1 MFPSHRP
8 KIFRSRLGCCICK
21 AKSSSSRFTSS
32 AKYEH
37 HFEGCFAL
45 TEKRQGE
52 ICNACVLL
60 VKRWSKLPPGTEK
73 NWKHVVNSKA
83 TVKRNIKPR
92 RASRQN
98 PIEIDDK
105 LDHED
110 ETPITRDSGSPE
122 IDDAQADDEEECL
135 SPTLACVSPSPTPSE
150 ISEEYANS
158 NSSSN
163 NNNNNSNNKDVT
175 QVTSTGCQTSFL
187 FPTLSSSTKLPY
199 IDLSLWRREEI
210 CCGTIFRGPHGE
222 VLVDPKLLKPLC
234 TCSTS
239 HSYTKNTF
247 PKVVK

>member
-73 NWKHVVNSKA
+73 NWKHLMMRRSA
-83 TVKRNIKPR
+83 CHPPWPAFRQAPPLVKYPR
-92 RASRQN
+92 R
-98 PIEIDDK
+98 
-105 LDHED
+105 
-110 ETPITRDSGSPE
+110 
-122 IDDAQADDEEECL
+122 
-135 SPTLACVSPSPTPSE
+135 
-150 ISEEYANS
+150 
-158 NSSSN
+158 
-163 NNNNNSNNKDVT
+163 
-175 QVTSTGCQTSFL
+175 CQTSFL

>member
-73 NWKHVVNSKA
+73 NWKHVKLSTITKGSLEKEEKSIRDFKN
-83 TVKRNIKPR
+83 RNDFRK
-92 RASRQN
+92 
-98 PIEIDDK
+98 K
-105 LDHED
+105 LSLNH
-110 ETPITRDSGSPE
+110 
-122 IDDAQADDEEECL
+122 
-135 SPTLACVSPSPTPSE
+135 E

-234 TCSTS
+234 
-239 HSYTKNTF
+239 
-247 PKVVK
+247 